1 MLRPHDGA
9 SQNEYIDMT
18 KCDLERNPWKTVSTK
33 TVYSNPWITVREDQ
47 VIRPDGN
54 PGIYGVVET
63 RIATG
68 VIALTPQNEVFLV
81 GQYRYP
87 TEVYSWE
94 IIEGGADL
102 GEPPMEAAKRE
113 LREEAGVVAGEW
125 EQLGDEVH
133 LSNCF
138 SSERAF
144 FYLARGL
151 TETEREPEGT
161 EVLQVRTV
169 PLAECLAMV
178 DRGEIKDA
186 MSVIALLRLDRQ
198 LRTQGELR

>member
-1 MLRPHDGA
+1 M
-9 SQNEYIDMT
+9 
-18 KCDLERNPWKTVSTK
+18 
-33 TVYSNPWITVREDQ
+33 REDQ

-63 RIATG
+63 RVATG
-68 VIALTPQNEVFLV
+68 VIALTPQLDVYLV

-87 TEVYSWE
+87 TEIYSWE
-94 IIEGGADL
+94 IIEGGADP

-113 LREEAGVVAGEW
+113 LREEAGLIAAEW

-138 SSERAF
+138 SSERAL
-144 FYLARGL
+144 FYVARGL
-151 TETEREPEGT
+151 QETEREPEGT
-161 EVLQVRTV
+161 EVLQIRTL

-186 MSVIALLRLDRQ
+186 MSVIALLRLERM
-198 LRTQGELR
+198 LRAQGKLG